1 MSLGKNYSSNDPKKT
16 NGAVRV
22 WTINDEEDEADLAN
36 RCRCRESHV
45 PTKPPAV
52 KYIQFVKG

>member
-1 MSLGKNYSSNDPKKT
+1 MSLGENYSSNDPKKM

-36 RCRCRESHV
+36 RCRRRASHV
-45 PTKPPAV
+45 PTQPPPV
-52 KYIQFVKG
+52 KYVWFMKG